1 MRSSCGREALRIGMD
16 LRPGGETGNRIDKKY
31 IYRML
36 GNRAYIGETAS
47 GPPGTEAS
55 AQPLPHNP

>member
-1 MRSSCGREALRIGMD
+1 MD